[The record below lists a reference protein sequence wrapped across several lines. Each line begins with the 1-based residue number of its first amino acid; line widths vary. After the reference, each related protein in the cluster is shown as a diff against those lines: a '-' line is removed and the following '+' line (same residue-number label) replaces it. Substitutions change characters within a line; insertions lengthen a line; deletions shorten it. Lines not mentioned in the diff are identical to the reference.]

1 MLRYRNKGWR
11 RGWVFSIHV
20 IHINRSSP
28 FFFFL
33 SFDNF
38 DPRRRR
44 GGGEDPKIEEET
56 QNQSSRTKKKP
67 KISIICLRDNLIFR
81 LLLFRKA
88 YENLNSEARRKWALI
103 LLISYLVERV
113 CSRQSRG
120 EGKEKKG
127 GTSQLPRIT
136 KLTPNQAVCDYF
148 SNGRKMFISLWKKK
162 KKKRNCIINLL
173 FRTIPR
179 QNRNGR
185 RENEIIHLIL
195 LEKRENSWL
204 TLRGTIA
211 IIVKAKLSDVKKSWN
226 FQVIPITVAFQLFFD
241 KWHGGKME
249 RIEKENSWLIIR
261 RTITIDKGKLEI
273 S

>member
-1 MLRYRNKGWR
+1 MREGGGWT
-11 RGWVFSIHV
+11 SIHV

-120 EGKEKKG
+120 EEKGRRGGDKSITEDNEINTKPGSVRLLLERKEDVY
-127 GTSQLPRIT
+127 
-136 KLTPNQAVCDYF
+136 KL
-148 SNGRKMFISLWKKK
+148 MKKK
-162 KKKRNCIINLL
+162 KK
-173 FRTIPR
+173 
-179 QNRNGR
+179 
-185 RENEIIHLIL
+185 
-195 LEKRENSWL
+195 EK
-204 TLRGTIA
+204 
-211 IIVKAKLSDVKKSWN
+211 KLYHKPALSNHSS
-226 FQVIPITVAFQLFFD
+226 T
-241 KWHGGKME
+241 E
-249 RIEKENSWLIIR
+249 
-261 RTITIDKGKLEI
+261 
-273 S
+273 

>member
-1 MLRYRNKGWR
+1 M
-11 RGWVFSIHV
+11 

-120 EGKEKKG
+120 EEKGRRGGDKSIIEDNEINTKPGSVRLLLERKEDVY
-127 GTSQLPRIT
+127 
-136 KLTPNQAVCDYF
+136 KL
-148 SNGRKMFISLWKKK
+148 MKKK

-185 RENEIIHLIL
+185 RENEII
-195 LEKRENSWL
+195 
-204 TLRGTIA
+204 
-211 IIVKAKLSDVKKSWN
+211 SDPIGKNWKK
-226 FQVIPITVAFQLFFD
+226 
-241 KWHGGKME
+241 E
-249 RIEKENSWLIIR
+249 RIR
-261 RTITIDKGKLEI
+261 D
-273 S
+273 

>member
-1 MLRYRNKGWR
+1 MGNKGFR
-11 RGWVFSIHV
+11 NGRSMESRVLNRGYTLKWIASLGDPATHPLPPPCLDKPCCVIATRDEGGWTSIHV

-88 YENLNSEARRKWALI
+88 YENLNSETRRKWALI

-120 EGKEKKG
+120 EEKGRRGGNKSITEDNEINTKPGSVRLLLERKEDVY
-127 GTSQLPRIT
+127 
-136 KLTPNQAVCDYF
+136 KL
-148 SNGRKMFISLWKKK
+148 MKKK
-162 KKKRNCIINLL
+162 KK
-173 FRTIPR
+173 
-179 QNRNGR
+179 
-185 RENEIIHLIL
+185 
-195 LEKRENSWL
+195 EK
-204 TLRGTIA
+204 
-211 IIVKAKLSDVKKSWN
+211 KLYHKPALSNHSS
-226 FQVIPITVAFQLFFD
+226 T
-241 KWHGGKME
+241 E
-249 RIEKENSWLIIR
+249 
-261 RTITIDKGKLEI
+261 
-273 S
+273 